1 MGKRNG
7 KLMIESYEDITKL
20 PGAKKYFRIGET
32 ITREG
37 DPSEGWFVL
46 LNGRVGVVKRDLS
59 ITEFGVPGTVF
70 GELGCFLKI
79 PRTATLQALEPT
91 SLLLVYMEI
100 DELILNHPSI
110 AKEVI
115 LSLAGRIATTT
126 DAWWTTAHEAKP

>member
-1 MGKRNG
+1 MKTRDE
-7 KLMIESYEDITKL
+7 KPTIVSREDITKL

-46 LNGRVGVVKRDLS
+46 LNGKVGVVKRDLS
-59 ITEFGVPGTVF
+59 ITEFEISGTVF

-91 SLLLVYMEI
+91 SLLLVYMDV

-110 AKEVI
+110 AKQII

-126 DAWWTTAHEAKP
+126 DAWWTTAHEGKP

>member
-1 MGKRNG
+1 
-7 KLMIESYEDITKL
+7 MIDSREDITKL

-59 ITEFGVPGTVF
+59 ITEFGVAGTVF
-70 GELGCFLKI
+70 GELGCFLNI

-91 SLLLVYMEI
+91 SLLFVKMDL
-100 DELILNHPSI
+100 DELILSHPAI
-110 AKEVI
+110 AKQI
-115 LSLAGRIATTT
+115 IISLSSRIATTT
-126 DAWWTTAHEAKP
+126 DAWWTTAHDGKA

>member
-1 MGKRNG
+1 MDNEKP
-7 KLMIESYEDITKL
+7 MIDSREDITKL

-59 ITEFGVPGTVF
+59 ITEFGIPGTVF
-70 GELGCFLKI
+70 GELGCFLNI

-91 SLLLVYMEI
+91 SLLFVKMDL
-100 DELILNHPSI
+100 DELILSHPAI
-110 AKEVI
+110 AKRII

-126 DAWWTTAHEAKP
+126 DAWWTTAHEGKV

>member
-1 MGKRNG
+1 
-7 KLMIESYEDITKL
+7 MIDSREDITRL

-59 ITEFGVPGTVF
+59 ITEFGIPGTVF
-70 GELGCFLKI
+70 GELGCFLNI

-91 SLLLVYMEI
+91 SLLFVKMDL
-100 DELILNHPSI
+100 DELILSHPAI
-110 AKEVI
+110 AKQI
-115 LSLAGRIATTT
+115 IISLASRISATT
-126 DAWWTTAHEAKP
+126 DAWWTTAHEGKV